1 MENEQEMTY
10 SKALAEL
17 ESIIAKMQSPDCD
30 IDLLSGYTARALKL
44 LRVCKDKLLKTDE
57 ELKKCL
63 AELDA

>member
-1 MENEQEMTY
+1 MENEQEISY

-30 IDLLSGYTARALKL
+30 IDLLSGYTTRALNL
-44 LRVCKDKLLKTDE
+44 LRICKEKLLKTDE